1 VYDIVIARATT
12 DSPEFFFMG
21 GLGGLEKLFHGMLSS
36 HTFDLKRKLSWLLH
50 HLGVASLLLPK
61 GRTAHSRFKM
71 PFDLNETGICSVK

>member
-50 HLGVASLLLPK
+50 HLGWLLYYYLK
-61 GRTAHSRFKM
+61 AALHILDSKC
-71 PFDLNETGICSVK
+71 LLI